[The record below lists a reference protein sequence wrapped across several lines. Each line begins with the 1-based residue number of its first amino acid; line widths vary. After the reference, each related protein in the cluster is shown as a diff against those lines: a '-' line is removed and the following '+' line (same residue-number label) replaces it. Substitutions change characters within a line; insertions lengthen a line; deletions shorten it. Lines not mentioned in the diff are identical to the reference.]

1 MNNSF
6 FYEQMK
12 KCVEEFY
19 NIYNLDDYISKSKYE
34 SFLDKYKDIFAMIGK
49 YDDKENELY
58 KKMIIIAQ
66 NGYDII
72 YSKNISYINKHLT
85 VDKEYFDN
93 LFLDIDSKILLD
105 EEQRKAILCDEDYS
119 LVIAGAG
126 SGKTTTMAAKVKYLI
141 EKKHVNP
148 KEIILLS
155 FTNKATEE
163 LNGILNDKFHLNV
176 DVLTFHKLG
185 MKFIRNMLKEKPK
198 IISESYMY
206 TVLSEYFTDYV
217 FKDKEKLK
225 KYMILFSKQLFLDDE
240 VFDFETYDEYYNN
253 YAKVK
258 YELCKDNLNDE
269 INNRVYKRIKYL
281 KTINGELVDSEAE
294 VKIANF
300 LYKNGISYSVGGSIY
315 GTYPFK
321 LSDGRS
327 YKPDFTVH
335 DGGNDIYI
343 EYYGLAKCNLDG
355 SIESTYKNYKEDI
368 IKKRNTHRIHHTE
381 YIELF
386 GRYEDG
392 RFYLPVLSL
401 ELIKKNIIK
410 KKKSDAEIFMRLL
423 ETSKSNKY
431 MNLIKLMIVFI
442 QLFKE
447 LGYDYN
453 DFEVLKKEAD
463 TEDIKEQLDLLKE
476 VYVYYQDKIHTAVN
490 DTVCFD
496 FQDMINY
503 AYAKMEELKSNNE
516 FNYKYVIIDEYQ
528 DISKQ
533 RYNFA
538 KRLSDL
544 FKAKIVAVGDDYQ
557 TIFSFSG
564 SDIELFTKFYENVG
578 YASIMEITKTYRN
591 SQELIDVAG
600 EFIQKNK
607 FQLYKRLVS
616 DKHLYKPVE
625 LVEYEY
631 SKDSNKL
638 PEMLNNLL
646 IELYSKNSHSKV
658 LLLCRFKSEI
668 YSLIDSKL
676 FYIANKKEGKI
687 ICKKCPNLSIDIM
700 TIHNSKGLGYDQVI
714 LLNALNIHMG
724 FPSQI
729 EDETI
734 IKYIKGTNNLD
745 ENIIEYPEERRLFYV
760 AMTRTKNK
768 LYIMIPNK
776 YEYKS
781 DFIKEIEND
790 KNVMIRYYRS
800 DLNEKIPK

>member
-58 KKMIIIAQ
+58 KKMIIMAQ

-155 FTNKATEE
+155 FTNKAT
-163 LNGILNDKFHLNV
+163 
-176 DVLTFHKLG
+176 
-185 MKFIRNMLKEKPK
+185 
-198 IISESYMY
+198 
-206 TVLSEYFTDYV
+206 
-217 FKDKEKLK
+217 
-225 KYMILFSKQLFLDDE
+225 
-240 VFDFETYDEYYNN
+240 
-253 YAKVK
+253 
-258 YELCKDNLNDE
+258 
-269 INNRVYKRIKYL
+269 
-281 KTINGELVDSEAE
+281 
-294 VKIANF
+294 
-300 LYKNGISYSVGGSIY
+300 
-315 GTYPFK
+315 
-321 LSDGRS
+321 
-327 YKPDFTVH
+327 
-335 DGGNDIYI
+335 
-343 EYYGLAKCNLDG
+343 
-355 SIESTYKNYKEDI
+355 
-368 IKKRNTHRIHHTE
+368 
-381 YIELF
+381 
-386 GRYEDG
+386 
-392 RFYLPVLSL
+392 
-401 ELIKKNIIK
+401 
-410 KKKSDAEIFMRLL
+410 
-423 ETSKSNKY
+423 
-431 MNLIKLMIVFI
+431 
-442 QLFKE
+442 
-447 LGYDYN
+447 
-453 DFEVLKKEAD
+453 
-463 TEDIKEQLDLLKE
+463 
-476 VYVYYQDKIHTAVN
+476 
-490 DTVCFD
+490 
-496 FQDMINY
+496 
-503 AYAKMEELKSNNE
+503 EELKSNNE

-646 IELYSKNSHSKV
+646 IELYSKNPHSKV

-668 YSLIDSKL
+668 YSLTDSKL

-800 DLNEKIPK
+800 DLNEKIPTWLYRRNWL